1 MRWSEIAA
9 GQPALGAAADEKM
22 IKPGVLLVGTTR
34 RDGTARISGVEPLIM
49 DDDLWLSM
57 MSGSAK
63 ALDLGRDPR
72 ILLHSIVDSPAPDA
86 EIKIRGTVHAEN
98 DQGVQERY
106 AAKAGAE
113 LGWEPVVGHFT
124 LFRVDIDDVTYIS
137 YAPVVSS
144 WPGAWPGL
152 TETPRTATPSGTWPL
167 RSLRIA
173 LPCWA
178 S

>member
-9 GQPALGAAADEKM
+9 GQPALGAAAHEKM

-63 ALDLGRDPR
+63 ALDLGRDSR

-86 EIKIRGTVHAEN
+86 EIKIRGTAHVEN

-124 LFRVDIDDVTYIS
+124 LFRVDIGDVTYIS
-137 YAPVVSS
+137 YAPESGAQHVAR
-144 WPGAWPGL
+144 WPADVEYLRP
-152 TETPRTATPSGTWPL
+152 TTTAT
-167 RSLRIA
+167 SLGPPQPVRRI
-173 LPCWA
+173 L